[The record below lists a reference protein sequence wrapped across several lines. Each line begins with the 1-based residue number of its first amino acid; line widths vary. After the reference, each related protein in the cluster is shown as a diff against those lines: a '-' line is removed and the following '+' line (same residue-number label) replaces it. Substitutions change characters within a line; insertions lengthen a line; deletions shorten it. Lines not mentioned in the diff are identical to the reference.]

1 MCRLRQLPNLYS
13 YYGAHGL
20 PIITIL
26 QSYPQGVDVWGREG
40 MRKLWSAANVRTYGG
55 GVANPD

>member
-1 MCRLRQLPNLYS
+1 M
-13 YYGAHGL
+13 
-20 PIITIL
+20 L

-55 GVANPD
+55 GVADPDWLKELSKLIGEHDVTTRAFPR